1 MDYQE
6 DLKKAVE
13 VLQNGGLI
21 LYPTDTI
28 WGIGCDATNPNAVR
42 RIYELKK
49 RADSKSMLVLVE
61 NEVRLNS
68 YIREVPEMAYNLIEL
83 SDKPLTIVYP
93 GGKNLAGNLLAE
105 DGSIGIRVTKEA
117 FSRSLCQKFRKPVVS
132 TSANVSG
139 EPSPANFGE
148 ISEKIVKGVDYVVK
162 YRQEEMNSPA
172 PSGIIKLGVDGQV
185 KVIRE

>member
-162 YRQEEMNSPA
+162 YRKEEMNSPA